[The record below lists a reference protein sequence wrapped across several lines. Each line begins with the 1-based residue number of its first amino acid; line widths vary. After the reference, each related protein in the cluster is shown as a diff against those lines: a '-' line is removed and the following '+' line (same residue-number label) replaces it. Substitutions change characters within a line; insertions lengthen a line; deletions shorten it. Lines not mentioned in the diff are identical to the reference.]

1 MFTLAHLSDP
11 HLTPVPPAPWMA
23 FANKRITGY
32 VNWWLRRQRLHD
44 MRVLDAIL
52 ADIAA
57 CGPDH
62 VAMTGDLCHV
72 GLAEEFDAAQG
83 FMARLGTPE
92 RVSFVPG
99 NHDAYVAGALED
111 CLARFSGFATSDDQA
126 AGFPFLRVR
135 GPLALIG
142 LSSAVPTLP
151 FFATGALGQPQIDRA
166 EALLDYARAREL
178 IRVILVH
185 HAPHAGGAKPL
196 RQLTDAAA
204 FEAMLA
210 RTGADLVLHGHNHRT
225 SLAFRKGP
233 VRPVPILGV
242 ASASGADDGR
252 HEPAAWHLIRFSPGA
267 PKPVCVER
275 RRFTETGLA
284 VTPVALD
291 AEFRGEPPE
300 AA

>member
-72 GLAEEFDAAQG
+72 GLAEEFEAARG

-111 CLARFSGFATSDDQA
+111 CLARFSGFAASDDQA

-166 EALLDYARAREL
+166 EALLDYARARGL

-204 FEAMLA
+204 IEAMLA
-210 RTGADLVLHGHNHRT
+210 RTGLILFCMAT
-225 SLAFRKGP
+225 ITAPASLSARGRRGP
-233 VRPVPILGV
+233 CPSSALLRLPARMMAAMSPPPGISSGSRP
-242 ASASGADDGR
+242 ARRSRSAWS
-252 HEPAAWHLIRFSPGA
+252 AAAL
-267 PKPVCVER
+267 PKPELR
-275 RRFTETGLA
+275 
-284 VTPVALD
+284 
-291 AEFRGEPPE
+291 
-300 AA
+300 